1 MQNVSRRGA
10 LGVTAA
16 ALAGCSKPAAE
27 AGIGLALNDA
37 SGLSPTKVRR
47 HWRPG
52 SREQGLADQLR
63 RELREAAAAG
73 RPVCVGGAR
82 HSMGGQSL
90 AAGGTAITL
99 DRGWCE
105 PDTQAQTYLASA
117 GVRWNQVI
125 RTLDPIG
132 FTPKVTQAN
141 SDFTLGGAYS
151 VNVHGWAVP
160 LGPMGATVRAITL
173 MLADGEIVRCS
184 RDREAELFRL
194 AMGGYGLFGV
204 ILDLEVEMARNVR
217 LAPHF
222 SQMTSDRFGPAFH
235 DAVRA
240 DGTRMAYGRVSVG
253 RDGFLQEAQMVAY
266 RELPGDPAPLAEGE
280 SDPLDGVTRSIYR
293 AQIGSDAAKAFRW
306 YAETEVG
313 PGLQKGPTTRSRLI
327 STPVSVLAERDPR
340 RTDILHEYFLPPDQ
354 LGRFL
359 EACRTVIPK
368 AKGELLNIT
377 LRYVGADQDSV
388 MAFAPGDRVA
398 AVMSFS
404 QRKTQDADASFVGM
418 TQGLIDAA
426 LAHGGCFY
434 LPYRLHAR
442 ADQLDRAYP
451 RLDEFLAAK
460 RRLDPN
466 ALFRNTMWDRYFAP
480 RLGADVTA

>member
-1 MQNVSRRGA
+1 MQNLSRRSA

-16 ALAGCSKPAAE
+16 ALASHGCSKPAAE
-27 AGIGLALNDA
+27 SGIGLALNDA
-37 SGLSPTKVRR
+37 SGLSPTRVKR

-52 SREQGLADQLR
+52 GRERSLEDLLR
-63 RELREAAAAG
+63 RELGDARAAG

-99 DRGWCE
+99 DRGWCD
-105 PDTQAQTYLASA
+105 PDTQAQTYRASA

-132 FTPKVTQAN
+132 FAPKVTQAN
-141 SDFTLGGAYS
+141 SDFTLGGAFS

-160 LGPMGATVRAITL
+160 QGPMGSTVRAITM

-184 RDREAELFRL
+184 REEAADLFRL
-194 AMGGYGLFGV
+194 AMGGYGLLGV
-204 ILDLEVEMARNVR
+204 IMELEVEMVRNVR
-217 LAPHF
+217 LAPRF
-222 SQMTSDRFGPAFH
+222 SRMTADRFGPAFH
-235 DAVRA
+235 KAVREA
-240 DGTRMAYGRVSVG
+240 RTRMAYGRVSVG
-253 RDGFLQEAQMVAY
+253 REGFLEEAQMVTY
-266 RELPGDPAPLAEGE
+266 QELPGDPAPLAEGE
-280 SDPLDGVTRSIYR
+280 RDPLDGITRSIYR

-327 STPVSVLAERDPR
+327 STPVEVLAERDPR
-340 RTDILHEYFLPPDQ
+340 RTDILHEYFLPPDR
-354 LGRFL
+354 LSGFL

-368 AKGELLNIT
+368 AEGELLNIT
-377 LRYVGADQDSV
+377 LRYVGADPDSV

-404 QRKTQDADASFVGM
+404 QRKTQEADAGFKGM

-426 LAHGGCFY
+426 LAHGGSFY

-460 RRLDPN
+460 RRFDPGG
-466 ALFRNTMWDRYFAP
+466 LFRNTMWDRYFAP
-480 RLGADVTA
+480 RLAAA